1 MTSRGLSVPQLA
13 LLLGVLLVA
22 LFSVSVLS
30 AWSGPSAPP
39 PSGNLSAPVNAGT
52 VAQVKSGALSTDAF
66 GVFGN
71 AIVSGSAVSYINF
84 GDDAGQAG
92 YGLRNNN
99 GVMQFKHEGGEW
111 LDFCTNCNN

>member
-1 MTSRGLSVPQLA
+1 MNARGLSVPQLA
-13 LLLGVLLVA
+13 LVLGLLCAA
-22 LFSVSVLS
+22 LFSVSLLS

-39 PSGNLSAPVNAGT
+39 PGNNLPAPVTAGS
-52 VAQVKSGALSTDAF
+52 VSQVKSGGLSLDAL

-71 AIVSGSAVSYINF
+71 AIVSGDAVSYINF
-84 GDDAGQAG
+84 GGAAGEGG

-99 GVMQFKHEGGEW
+99 GVMQFKHEGGQW